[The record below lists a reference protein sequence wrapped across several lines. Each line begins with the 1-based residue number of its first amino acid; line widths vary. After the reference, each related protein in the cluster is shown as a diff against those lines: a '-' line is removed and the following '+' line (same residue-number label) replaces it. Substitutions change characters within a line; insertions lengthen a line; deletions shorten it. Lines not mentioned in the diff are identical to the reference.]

1 MNRVFE
7 YIERIE
13 EYLKELDSKNTM
25 FLYISV
31 FILAAI
37 VYYNYNIE
45 VLGSEISEKQK
56 EITKLEK
63 KLKQTSRLEV
73 TLRKLKKEL
82 KKLQSRQVVLN
93 EDLKYINT
101 LVNSS
106 PVLHI
111 DEVKFLDILKDVLKK
126 ATLSN
131 IEADYEIIKTLSDYK
146 KYEIKIQGN
155 FLPVDFENFAI
166 FIKNLEKIKAIK
178 KIDDINFTK
187 NEKEKKINFDMKI
200 LFWSL
205 Q

>member
-45 VLGSEISEKQK
+45 VLGSEISKKQK

>member
-13 EYLKELDSKNTM
+13 EYLKELDNKNTM

-45 VLGSEISEKQK
+45 VLGSEISKKQK